1 MEGSW
6 MPSNVLKTLK
16 RLDAYPKV
24 NEDFFTRTLSGGVIT
39 IISSIFMIILFI
51 SEAVDF
57 KTIQVVNE
65 LSVDRSRGEQM
76 QINLDITLHRM
87 GCSHISIDVMDV
99 SGDYHLHVDDHEILK
114 QRIDLDGN
122 RIRVN
127 PRKSKVGPEVKP
139 HPAEASANST
149 VEVKEECLSCYGAE
163 EKPGQCCNTCDAV
176 REAYRKKGWALGQST
191 NVKQC
196 EHDEYLDSLKE
207 QMNEGCHIHG
217 QLQVNKVAGNFHIA
231 PGRSFQQGRMH
242 MHDLIPFGEN
252 IRFNTSHTVN
262 TLSFGHDYPGSNNP
276 LDGVSMA
283 SEGFGLAY
291 KFNTSHTVNTLSF
304 GHDYP
309 GSNNPLDG
317 VSMASEG
324 FGLAYK
330 YFLKVVPTLYVDLD
344 EKEISTNQFSVT
356 EHATQTNFATSS
368 DLPGLFFYYDLSP
381 IKVKKAE
388 QRKLFLH
395 FVTNVCA
402 IVGGVFTIS
411 GLVDALFYQATKL
424 IRKKIE
430 IGKYV

>member
-291 KFNTSHTVNTLSF
+291 K
-304 GHDYP
+304 
-309 GSNNPLDG
+309 
-317 VSMASEG
+317 
-324 FGLAYK
+324 

-411 GLVDALFYQATKL
+411 GLADALFYQATKL